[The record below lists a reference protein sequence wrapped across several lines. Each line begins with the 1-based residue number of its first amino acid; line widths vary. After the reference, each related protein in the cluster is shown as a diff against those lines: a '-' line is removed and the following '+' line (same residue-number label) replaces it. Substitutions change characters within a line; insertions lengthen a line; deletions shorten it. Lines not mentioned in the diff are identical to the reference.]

1 MGLGAYIGFWPCTAL
16 LKGLYKRENKLQN
29 WLSVVS
35 YCWLWG
41 RSHSNNFD
49 LRCVQESGPGWN
61 IIVVSLPRLI
71 DERAY
76 RYDLSINT
84 GCCYNYVWWDQLVLS
99 SKLCCSE
106 LVHHLQ
112 GPVCL
117 RSNHT
122 CRTLQDICKGEVGD
136 KLRLDF
142 IQVGSHPRLSN
153 QVGDKHDP
161 GLLAKGKADPISM
174 RSGIEDPK
182 IPWGRCTMKT
192 SL

>member
-1 MGLGAYIGFWPCTAL
+1 MGLGAHRGFCPCTTL

-35 YCWLWG
+35 YCSLWG

-49 LRCVQESGPGWN
+49 LRCIQESGPGWN
-61 IIVVSLPRLI
+61 IIVVSLPGLI
-71 DERAY
+71 NERDY

-84 GCCYNYVWWDQLVLS
+84 GCCYIYVWWDRFVVS
-99 SKLCCSE
+99 SDLYRNK
-106 LVHHLQ
+106 LVHRSQ

-117 RSNHT
+117 RSSYT
-122 CRTLQDICKGEVGD
+122 GRTLQDICKGEVGD

-142 IQVGSHPRLSN
+142 IQVRSHPRLSN

-161 GLLAKGKADPISM
+161 GLLAKGKVDPISM
-174 RSGIEDPK
+174 RSGTEDSK
-182 IPWGRCTMKT
+182 IPWGRSTMKT